1 MKITE
6 IIKKPLITEK
16 SHRLVKEKNEYTL
29 VVDREADKKMIKKAV
44 EELFGVK
51 VLKVKII
58 NKPEKVKR
66 TGKLRKFTK
75 IAGYKKA
82 IITLKEGDKIPLFE
96 IEGEKK

>member
-6 IIKKPLITEK
+6 VIKRPLITEK
-16 SHRLVKEKNEYTL
+16 THRLVKEKNEYTL
-29 VVDREADKKMIKKAV
+29 VVDSKAAKKLIKKAT

-51 VLKVKII
+51 VLGIKIL
-58 NKPEKVKR
+58 NRQGKMKRVGKSRKPA
-66 TGKLRKFTK
+66 K

-82 IITLKEGDKIPLFE
+82 IVTLKEGDKIPLFE